1 MKARKKTK
9 KNEPDFLILITT
21 TALVFLGIIMVYSAS
36 WPEGTVRF
44 ENGAYFA
51 TRHIFWAIV
60 GFIGMMVMMNIDYT
74 IWKRFSPY
82 IYILA
87 IVLGLLIWSPMG
99 MELKGARRWL
109 NFGFTTFMPSDAI
122 KLGSIIFFA
131 SFLANKKDRVRNFF
145 HGAIPAFFYMG
156 LSAVLIYL
164 QKDLGTTIVMAGT
177 MGAMFFVAGMHL
189 SLIAVFGSLGYIFFK
204 YAISSEGN
212 EYRMARVLMFRDPF
226 QDRLGDGWQ
235 LVQSLYALGSGGI
248 LGVGLGQSRQK
259 FFYIPESYND
269 FIFSIIGEELG
280 LVGAVFILLLYTILI
295 YRGVITAI
303 NAKDLFGCYLASGIT
318 ALIAIQSFVNI
329 AVVTSSIP
337 ATGITLPLISFGGTS
352 LVFVMAGIGI
362 LLNISRYSTK
372 KDRSVIDEGNN

>member
-189 SLIAVFGSLGYIFFK
+189 SLIAVFGSLGYFFFK

>member
-352 LVFVMAGIGI
+352 LVFVIAGIVI
-362 LLNISRYSTK
+362 ILNISRYSTK
-372 KDRSVIDEGNN
+372 

>member
-189 SLIAVFGSLGYIFFK
+189 SLIAVFGAFGYFFFK

>member
-189 SLIAVFGSLGYIFFK
+189 SLIAVFGFLGYIFFK